1 MDKADKDSVWY
12 KPTEKAKEYRAF
24 EREMRNKMYAEIAE
38 RCGEYDRKHKN
49 RDFRTIRRCA
59 KRMAAKYQLITELYR
74 RTGVAVAK
82 NPQAWQSFLSAACRN
97 YKCRF
102 DEQLLIYAQ
111 RPDAVAV
118 AQLETWNK
126 RFKRWVNKDSKGIA
140 VVRPERS

>member
-1 MDKADKDSVWY
+1 
-12 KPTEKAKEYRAF
+12 
-24 EREMRNKMYAEIAE
+24 
-38 RCGEYDRKHKN
+38 
-49 RDFRTIRRCA
+49 
-59 KRMAAKYQLITELYR
+59 MAAKYQLITELYR

-118 AQLETWNK
+118 AQLGNLEQAV
-126 RFKRWVNKDSKGIA
+126 KRWVNKDSKGIA
-140 VVRPERS
+140 VFDPKVAGTR